1 MDTNKHESGTDRKS
15 LVSIGVH
22 SWCYSTVHNSACKV
36 IEEQTLWGQTVCR
49 VWLPNSDS
57 VVRIP
62 ASGLIP
68 LASRPSSLTTD
79 HIAYVAAAAKVAEVL
94 EGSTSATDGHVL
106 LAPMESN
113 VIPLPHQ
120 IHALSRAISGDRV
133 RYLLAD
139 EVGLGKTIEAG
150 LVMREL
156 KLRGLVRRILVVS
169 PKGIATQWVAEMQT
183 HFNEQFQ
190 LVLGDDMATLNRVA
204 GAMCEVRG
212 ADSEKTYSALHTPH
226 LRTNPWSLFDQVIV
240 SLDSVKPMDKRRGWT
255 AERVAEYNRS
265 RFEDLI
271 TAGWDLVVVDEAH
284 RLGGS
289 TDQVAR
295 YKLGKGL
302 AEAAPYVLLL
312 SATPHQG
319 KTDAF
324 HRLMNLLD
332 DDAFPDMDSVSRER
346 VAPYV
351 IRTEK
356 RKAIDADGKPLFKP
370 RRTQMAPVAW
380 ESRHHL
386 QQLLYEAVTDYVRE
400 GYNQALREK
409 KRHIGFLMILM
420 QRLVVSSTRAI
431 RTTLE
436 RRLAFLGASGEGL
449 GARLADS
456 DSSLVPDP
464 LSLSTED
471 WEDLDGQ
478 EQLELALQLDAIEN
492 EKSEVEHLLD
502 AAVRCEQAGPDAKAE
517 ALIEWIYELQ
527 AEENEPDLKVLIFTE
542 FVPTQQMLKEFLE
555 ARGISVVTLNGSMD
569 MEERNQAQDAFRKS
583 HRVLVS
589 TDAGGEGLNLQFA
602 HVIINYDI
610 PWNPMRLEQRI
621 GRVDRIGQPKTVR
634 AINFVFENSVEFRVR
649 EVLEQKL
656 SVIFDEFGIDKTG
669 DVLDS
674 AQAGELFEDVF
685 ASAILNPDGIESSVD
700 HTVARLRDEIQQV
713 REASAIYGISEEPDV
728 QAAERL
734 RSHPLPHWVERMT
747 VSFLNSHA
755 SAGCGVRR
763 AGAKLLRKERGGN
776 VWELSWSDGTV
787 EKGSFTHSGLRTSH
801 FDLSNS
807 RVRGL
812 ALNLP
817 QIAAGQP
824 LPCVSVSGLPASIS
838 GLWGL
843 FEIRLQAGT
852 HQKTQLLRI
861 PMVRRG
867 YVSVFLSEEG
877 KLFLPTARHIWDAL
891 QTAEAQVQATLGQD
905 ESITAHERLQF
916 AAEQAGQ
923 ELFDALQQ
931 AHLASVA
938 REEERGIVSFASRRK
953 AIERVGLPE
962 VRQFRLSR
970 CDADESEWRHELQ
983 SARQI
988 VPEIR
993 PLLAL
998 RVRSAEC
1005 EVRS

>member
-1 MDTNKHESGTDRKS
+1 MSQD
-15 LVSIGVH
+15 V
-22 SWCYSTVHNSACKV
+22 WQYSTVHNSACKV

-49 VWLPNSDS
+49 VWLPNQDA
-57 VVRIP
+57 VVRVP
-62 ASGLIP
+62 RSALRP
-68 LASRPSSLTTD
+68 LSADLQPEIEAGR
-79 HIAYVAAAAKVAEVL
+79 IAYVAAAAKVAEVL

-190 LVLGDDMATLNRVA
+190 LVLGDDIGTLQRLAPQFGKSSDHRN
-204 GAMCEVRG
+204 
-212 ADSEKTYSALHTPH
+212 SA
-226 LRTNPWSLFDQVIV
+226 WSMFDQVIV

-436 RRLAFLGASGEGL
+436 RRLTALKEGEKQASL
-449 GARLADS
+449 RLAQLENGAEGS
-456 DSSLVPDP
+456 ESPDDEMVE
-464 LSLSTED
+464 LYD
-471 WEDLDGQ
+471 MDGQ
-478 EQLELALQLDAIEN
+478 ELLDELLKSHVSALQ
-492 EKSEVEHLLD
+492 SEGSHVETLLD

-569 MEERNQAQDAFRKS
+569 MEERKQAQDAFRKS

-621 GRVDRIGQPKTVR
+621 GRVDRIGQPKKVR
-634 AINFVFENSVEFRVR
+634 AINFVFEDSVEFRVR

-685 ASAILNPDGIESSVD
+685 ASAILNPDGIETSVD

-747 VSFLNSHA
+747 VGYLNSHGGAA
-755 SAGCGVRR
+755 SRKRSWWDLNWPDGQEHRKAVFNAREADR
-763 AGAKLLRKERGGN
+763 LTDATLLNLE
-776 VWELSWSDGTV
+776 
-787 EKGSFTHSGLRTSH
+787 
-801 FDLSNS
+801 NS

-817 QIAAGQP
+817 QIAAVQP

-843 FEIRLQAGT
+843 FEIRLQAGM

-891 QTAEAQVQATLGQD
+891 QTAEAQVQTTLGQD
-905 ESITAHERLQF
+905 ESITAHESLQI

-938 REEERGIVSFASRRK
+938 REEERGVVSFASRRK

-970 CDADESEWRHELQ
+970 CDADESEWRHELL

-993 PLLAL
+993 PLLML
-998 RVRSAEC
+998 RIIKGGAQ
-1005 EVRS
+1005 

>member
-1 MDTNKHESGTDRKS
+1 MQD
-15 LVSIGVH
+15 V
-22 SWCYSTVHNSACKV
+22 WQYSTVHNSACKV

-49 VWLPNSDS
+49 VWLPNQDA
-57 VVRIP
+57 VVRVP
-62 ASGLIP
+62 RSALRPLSGDLQPEIE
-68 LASRPSSLTTD
+68 AGR
-79 HIAYVAAAAKVAEVL
+79 IAYVAAAAKVAEVL
-94 EGSTSATDGHVL
+94 EGSTSATEGHVL

-156 KLRGLVRRILVVS
+156 KLRGLVRRTLVVS

-190 LVLGDDMATLNRVA
+190 LVLGDDIGTLQRLA
-204 GAMCEVRG
+204 PQFGKS
-212 ADSEKTYSALHTPH
+212 ADHRSSA
-226 LRTNPWSLFDQVIV
+226 WSMFDQVIV

-255 AERVAEYNRS
+255 AERVAEYNHS

-271 TAGWDLVVVDEAH
+271 TAGWDLVIVDEAH

-332 DDAFPDMDSVSRER
+332 DDAFPDMDSVSRDR

-370 RRTQMAPVAW
+370 RRTQMALVAW
-380 ESRHHL
+380 ESRHQL

-436 RRLAFLGASGEGL
+436 RRLAALKDGEQQASL
-449 GARLADS
+449 RLAELENGAEGS
-456 DSSLVPDP
+456 ESPDDEIAE
-464 LSLSTED
+464 LYD
-471 WEDLDGQ
+471 MDGQ
-478 EQLELALQLDAIEN
+478 ELLDELLKSHVSALQ
-492 EKSEVEHLLD
+492 SEGSHVETLLE

-517 ALIEWIYELQ
+517 ALIEWIYKLQ

-555 ARGISVVTLNGSMD
+555 ARGISVVTLNGSMA
-569 MEERNQAQDAFRKS
+569 MEERGAAQDAFRKS

-621 GRVDRIGQPKTVR
+621 GRVDRIGQPKTVQ
-634 AINFVFENSVEFRVR
+634 AINFVFEDSVEFRVR

-685 ASAILNPDGIESSVD
+685 ASAILNPDGIETSVD
-700 HTVARLRDEIQQV
+700 HTVARIRDEIQQV
-713 REASAIYGISEEPDV
+713 RESSAIYGISEEPDV
-728 QAAERL
+728 QTAERL

-747 VSFLNSHA
+747 VGYLNSHGGAA
-755 SAGCGVRR
+755 SRKRSWWDLNWPDGQEHRKAVFSAREADR
-763 AGAKLLRKERGGN
+763 LTDATLLNLE
-776 VWELSWSDGTV
+776 
-787 EKGSFTHSGLRTSH
+787 
-801 FDLSNS
+801 NS

-817 QIAAGQP
+817 QVAAGQP
-824 LPCVSVSGLPASIS
+824 LPCVTVSGLPASIT
-838 GLWGL
+838 GFWGL
-843 FEIRLQAGT
+843 FEIRLQAGM

-891 QTAEAQVQATLGQD
+891 QTAEAEVQATLGQD
-905 ESITAHERLQF
+905 DSITAHERLQI
-916 AAEQAGQ
+916 AAEQTGQ

-931 AHLASVA
+931 AHLASVN
-938 REEERGIVSFASRRK
+938 REEERGMVAFTSRRK

-962 VRQFRLSR
+962 VRQHRLGR
-970 CDADESEWRHELQ
+970 CAAEENEWRHELK

-993 PLLAL
+993 SLLML
-998 RVRSAEC
+998 RIIPPSEKGSASNE
-1005 EVRS
+1005 

>member
-1 MDTNKHESGTDRKS
+1 MES
-15 LVSIGVH
+15 L
-22 SWCYSTVHNSACKV
+22 WQYSTVHNCVCKI

-49 VWLPNSDS
+49 IWLPNQDS
-57 VVRIP
+57 VTLVPRSALRP
-62 ASGLIP
+62 LIAD
-68 LASRPSSLTTD
+68 LRPELEIE

-94 EGSTSATDGHVL
+94 EGAISATDGHIL

-120 IHALSRAISGDRV
+120 LHALSRAISGDRV

-150 LVMREL
+150 LIIREL
-156 KLRGLVRRILVVS
+156 KLRGLIKRILIVS
-169 PKGIATQWVAEMQT
+169 PKGLATQWVAEMNT

-190 LVLGDDMATLNRVA
+190 LVLGDDIGSLQRLAPKKDQQN
-204 GAMCEVRG
+204 
-212 ADSEKTYSALHTPH
+212 SA
-226 LRTNPWSLFDQVIV
+226 WSMFDQVIV
-240 SLDSVKPMDKRRGWT
+240 SLDSVKPIDKRQGWT
-255 AERVAEYNRS
+255 VERIADYNRS
-265 RFEDLI
+265 RFEELI

-302 AEAAPYVLLL
+302 AEATPYVLLL

-324 HRLMNLLD
+324 YRLMNLLD
-332 DDAFPDMDSVSRER
+332 GYAFPDVDSVSRER
-346 VAPYV
+346 VASYI

-356 RKAIDADGKPLFKP
+356 RKAIDADGNPLFKP

-386 QQLLYEAVTDYVRE
+386 QQLLYEWVTNYVRY

-436 RRLAFLGASGEGL
+436 RRLATLEESEQRANL
-449 GARLADS
+449 RLAELENDTDGS
-456 DSSLVPDP
+456 GKFDELYDM
-464 LSLSTED
+464 
-471 WEDLDGQ
+471 DGQ
-478 EQLELALQLDAIEN
+478 E
-492 EKSEVEHLLD
+492 LLD
-502 AAVRCEQAGPDAKAE
+502 ELLKSHVSAVQNESNQVTTLLDTAIRCEQAGPDAKAE
-517 ALIEWIYELQ
+517 ALIEWIYKLQ

-555 ARGISVVTLNGSMD
+555 ARGISVVTLNGSMN
-569 MEERNQAQDAFRKS
+569 MEERKQAQDAFLKS

-602 HVIINYDI
+602 HIIINYDI

-621 GRVDRIGQPKTVR
+621 GRVDRIGQTKTVR
-634 AINFVFENSVEFRVR
+634 AINFVFKNSVEHRVR

-674 AQAGELFEDVF
+674 AQAGEMFENVF
-685 ASAILNPDGIESSVD
+685 TSAILNPDCIETSVD
-700 HTVARLRDEIQQV
+700 HTVDRLRDEIQQAHE
-713 REASAIYGISEEPDV
+713 RTAIYGVSENPNI
-728 QAAERL
+728 QTAEHL
-734 RSHPLPHWVERMT
+734 RSHPFPHWVERMT
-747 VSFLNSHA
+747 VSYLNSHGGMA
-755 SAGCGVRR
+755 N
-763 AGAKLLRKERGGN
+763 RKRSW
-776 VWELSWSDGTV
+776 WELHWPDGQEYRKAV
-787 EKGSFTHSGLRTSH
+787 
-801 FDLSNS
+801 FDAREAACLTDVTLLNLENK
-807 RVRGL
+807 RIRGL
-812 ALNLP
+812 VQNLP
-817 QIAAGQP
+817 QVAVGQP
-824 LPCVSVSGLPASIS
+824 LPCVNVNGLPASIS
-838 GLWGL
+838 GVWGL
-843 FEIRLQAGT
+843 FEIRLQAGM
-852 HQKTQLLRI
+852 HQDIQHLRI

-867 YVSVFLSEEG
+867 YICVFLSDEG
-877 KLFLPTARHIWDAL
+877 KLFLPTARHIWNTL
-891 QTAEAQVQATLGQD
+891 QTAEVHVLAHLGQN
-905 ESITAHERLQF
+905 ESIIVHEHLQE
-916 AAEQAGQ
+916 AVAQSGQ
-923 ELFDALQQ
+923 NLFHTLQQ

-938 REEERGIVSFASRRK
+938 HEEERGSIFFASRRK
-953 AIERVGLPE
+953 AIERLGLPE
-962 VRQFRLSR
+962 VRQFRLTR
-970 CDADESEWRHELQ
+970 CNADETEWRGELQ
-983 SARQI
+983 SIRQI

-993 PLLAL
+993 PLLML
-998 RVRSAEC
+998 RIIKGDSQ
-1005 EVRS
+1005 

>member
-1 MDTNKHESGTDRKS
+1 MS
-15 LVSIGVH
+15 L
-22 SWCYSTVHNSACKV
+22 WQYSTVHNSACKI
-36 IEEQTLWGQTVCR
+36 IEEQALWGQTVCR
-49 VWLPNSDS
+49 VWLPNQDA
-57 VVRIP
+57 VVRVP
-62 ASGLIP
+62 RSALRP
-68 LASRPSSLTTD
+68 LNANLQPEIEAGR
-79 HIAYVAAAAKVAEVL
+79 IAYVAAAAKVAEVL
-94 EGSTSATDGHVL
+94 EGSTSASAGHVL

-150 LVMREL
+150 LIMREL
-156 KLRGLVRRILVVS
+156 KLRGLVLRTLVVS
-169 PKGIATQWVAEMQT
+169 PKGIATQWVTEMQA
-183 HFNEQFQ
+183 HFSEHFQ
-190 LVLGDDMATLNRVA
+190 LVMGDDISTLQRLA
-204 GAMCEVRG
+204 PG
-212 ADSEKTYSALHTPH
+212 ADHRNSA
-226 LRTNPWSLFDQVIV
+226 WSMFDQVVV

-295 YKLGKGL
+295 YKLGRGL
-302 AEAAPYVLLL
+302 AEAAPYMLLL

-324 HRLMNLLD
+324 YRLMSLLD

-346 VAPYV
+346 VVPYV

-356 RKAIDADGKPLFKP
+356 RKAIDADGNPLFKP
-370 RRTQMAPVAW
+370 RHTQTAPVTW

-386 QQLLYEAVTDYVRE
+386 QKLLYEAVTDYVRE

-436 RRLAFLGASGEGL
+436 RRLTALEDGEQQATLRLEELESGGDGSENFDEL
-449 GARLADS
+449 YDM
-456 DSSLVPDP
+456 
-464 LSLSTED
+464 
-471 WEDLDGQ
+471 DGQ
-478 EQLELALQLDAIEN
+478 ELLDELLKSHVSALQ
-492 EKSEVEHLLD
+492 SEGSHVKTLLD
-502 AAVRCEQAGPDAKAE
+502 TAIRCEQAGPDAKAE
-517 ALIEWIYELQ
+517 ALIDWIYKLQ
-527 AEENEPDLKVLIFTE
+527 AEENESELKVLIFTE

-555 ARGISVVTLNGSMD
+555 MRGISVVTLNGGHD
-569 MEERNQAQDAFRKS
+569 MEKRKQTQDSFRKT

-621 GRVDRIGQPKTVR
+621 GRVDRIGQPKTVQ
-634 AINFVFENSVEFRVR
+634 AINFVFEDSVEFRVR

-656 SVIFDEFGIDKTG
+656 SVIFEEFGIDKTG

-685 ASAILNPDGIESSVD
+685 ASAILNPDSIETSVD
-700 HTVARLRDEIQQV
+700 HTVARIRNEIRHVQ
-713 REASAIYGISEEPDV
+713 ESSAIYDISEEPDV
-728 QAAERL
+728 ETAKRL

-747 VSFLNSHA
+747 VGYLNSH
-755 SAGCGVRR
+755 GGV
-763 AGAKLLRKERGGN
+763 AKRNRS
-776 VWELSWSDGTV
+776 WWDLSWPDGQEIKKCVFSVREADRLTDATLLNL
-787 EKGSFTHSGLRTSH
+787 E
-801 FDLSNS
+801 NS

-812 ALNLP
+812 VLNLP
-817 QIAAGQP
+817 QVVAGQP
-824 LPCVSVSGLPASIS
+824 LPCVTVSDLPSNIT
-838 GLWGL
+838 GFWGL
-843 FEIRLQAGT
+843 FEIRLQAGM
-852 HQKTQLLRI
+852 HLKTQFLRI

-867 YVSVFLSEEG
+867 YVSVFLSEKG
-877 KLFLPTARHIWDAL
+877 KLFLPTARHIWDSL
-891 QTAEAQVQATLGQD
+891 QTAESKMQTTLGHD
-905 ESITAHERLQF
+905 ESFAAYESLQE

-923 ELFDALQQ
+923 ELFDTLQQ
-931 AHLASVA
+931 AHLGSVA
-938 REEERGIVSFASRRK
+938 REEERGMISFASRRK
-953 AIERVGLPE
+953 AIERVGLTE
-962 VRQFRLSR
+962 VRQYRLAR
-970 CDADESEWRHELQ
+970 CDTEETDWRHELQ
-983 SARQI
+983 SVRQI

-993 PLLAL
+993 PLLMMRIIKEGA
-998 RVRSAEC
+998 
-1005 EVRS
+1005 

>member
-1 MDTNKHESGTDRKS
+1 METTC
-15 LVSIGVH
+15 
-22 SWCYSTVHNSACKV
+22 WQYSTIHNSPCKI

-49 VWLPNSDS
+49 VWLPNQDA
-57 VVRIP
+57 VVRVP
-62 ASGLIP
+62 Q
-68 LASRPSSLTTD
+68 SSLRPLGAD
-79 HIAYVAAAAKVAEVL
+79 LQPEIEAYRIGYVAAAAKVAEVL
-94 EGSTSATDGHVL
+94 EGSTSSSEGHVL

-156 KLRGLVRRILVVS
+156 KLRGLVCRTLVVA
-169 PKGIATQWVAEMQT
+169 PKGLATQWVAEMQT

-190 LVLGDDMATLNRVA
+190 LVLGDDIGTLQR
-204 GAMCEVRG
+204 
-212 ADSEKTYSALHTPH
+212 LTPGKDH
-226 LRTNPWSLFDQVIV
+226 RSSPWALFDQVIV
-240 SLDSVKPMDKRRGWT
+240 SLDSVKPMDKRRGWS

-265 RFEDLI
+265 RFEDLV
-271 TAGWDLVVVDEAH
+271 TAGWDLVIVDEAH

-295 YKLGKGL
+295 YKLGRGL

-319 KTDAF
+319 KTDSF

-332 DDAFPDMDSVSRER
+332 TDAFPDEESVSRDR
-346 VAPYV
+346 VAPFV

-356 RKAIDADGKPLFKP
+356 RRAIDAEGKPLFKP
-370 RRTQMAPVAW
+370 RRTQMVPVQW
-380 ESRHHL
+380 ESRHQL

-436 RRLAFLGASGEGL
+436 RRLEVLKTGERQASLRLDEYENGSEG
-449 GARLADS
+449 
-456 DSSLVPDP
+456 
-464 LSLSTED
+464 TED
-471 WEDLDGQ
+471 IDELYDMDGQ
-478 EQLELALQLDAIEN
+478 ELLDELLKSHVSALQ
-492 EKSEVEHLLD
+492 SEGSHVETLLE
-502 AAVRCEQAGPDAKAE
+502 AARKCEQAGPDAKAE
-517 ALIEWIYELQ
+517 ALIDWVYQLQ
-527 AEENEPDLKVLIFTE
+527 ADENEPDLKVLIFTE
-542 FVPTQQMLKEFLE
+542 FVPTQQMLKEFME

-569 MEERNQAQDAFRKS
+569 MDERQRAQDTFRGKT
-583 HRVLVS
+583 RVLVS
-589 TDAGGEGLNLQFA
+589 TDAGGEGLNLQFC
-602 HVIINYDI
+602 HVIVNYDL
-610 PWNPMRLEQRI
+610 PWNPMRIEQRI
-621 GRVDRIGQPKTVR
+621 GRVDRIGQNKLVR
-634 AINFVFENSVEFRVR
+634 AINFVFEDSVEFRVR

-656 SVIFDEFGIDKTG
+656 SVIFEEFGIDKTG

-674 AQAGELFEDVF
+674 ALAGELFEEVF
-685 ASAILNPDGIESSVD
+685 TSAFLNPEGIEASVD
-700 HTVARLRDEIQQV
+700 STVARISDQIREV
-713 REASAIYGISEEPDV
+713 RASSLIYGISDEPDV

-747 VSFLNSHA
+747 VGYLNSHGGT
-755 SAGCGVRR
+755 S
-763 AGAKLLRKERGGN
+763 LRKRSW
-776 VWELSWSDGTV
+776 WELRWPDGQELCKCV
-787 EKGSFTHSGLRTSH
+787 FSSREAERLSGVTL
-801 FDLSNS
+801 LNLENN

-824 LPCVSVSGLPASIS
+824 IPCVTLSGLPSTIT

-843 FEIRLQAGT
+843 FEIRLQAGL
-852 HQKTQLLRI
+852 HQKSHLLRI
-861 PMVRRG
+861 PMVRRA

-877 KLFLPTARHIWDAL
+877 KLFLPTARHIWEAL
-891 QTAEAQVQATLGQD
+891 QTAEPKVLDTLGLD
-905 ESITAHERLQF
+905 EAE
-916 AAEQAGQ
+916 AAFECLREAGEQAGQ
-923 ELFDALQQ
+923 ELFNSLQQ
-931 AHLASVA
+931 AHISSIA
-938 REEERGIVSFASRRK
+938 REEERGTVAFGSRRK
-953 AIERVGLPE
+953 AIECVGLPE
-962 VRQFRLSR
+962 VRQFRLAQ
-970 CDADESEWRHELQ
+970 CIAEETDWRKELG
-983 SARQI
+983 SARQV

-993 PLLAL
+993 PLLMMKISIES
-998 RVRSAEC
+998 R
-1005 EVRS
+1005 

>member
-1 MDTNKHESGTDRKS
+1 MES
-15 LVSIGVH
+15 L
-22 SWCYSTVHNSACKV
+22 WQYSTVHNSACKV

-49 VWLPNSDS
+49 VWLPNQDA
-57 VVRIP
+57 VVRVP
-62 ASGLIP
+62 RSALRP
-68 LASRPSSLTTD
+68 LSADLQPEIEAGR
-79 HIAYVAAAAKVAEVL
+79 IAYVAAAAKVAEVL
-94 EGSTSATDGHVL
+94 EGSTSATEGHVL

-156 KLRGLVRRILVVS
+156 KLRGLVRRTLVVS

-190 LVLGDDMATLNRVA
+190 LVLGDDIGTLQRLA
-204 GAMCEVRG
+204 PG
-212 ADSEKTYSALHTPH
+212 ADHRSSA
-226 LRTNPWSLFDQVIV
+226 WSMFDQVIV

-271 TAGWDLVVVDEAH
+271 TAGWDLVIVDEAH

-380 ESRHHL
+380 ESRHQL

-436 RRLAFLGASGEGL
+436 RRLAALKDGEQQASL
-449 GARLADS
+449 RLAELENGADGS
-456 DSSLVPDP
+456 ESPDDEIAE
-464 LSLSTED
+464 LYD
-471 WEDLDGQ
+471 MDGQ
-478 EQLELALQLDAIEN
+478 ELLDELLKSNLSALQ
-492 EKSEVEHLLD
+492 SEGSHVETLLE

-517 ALIEWIYELQ
+517 ALIEWIYKLQ

-555 ARGISVVTLNGSMD
+555 ARGISVVTLNGSMA
-569 MEERNQAQDAFRKS
+569 MEERGAAQDAFRKS

-621 GRVDRIGQPKTVR
+621 GRVDRIGQPKTVQ
-634 AINFVFENSVEFRVR
+634 AINFVFEDSVEFRVR

-685 ASAILNPDGIESSVD
+685 ASAILNPDGIETSVD
-700 HTVARLRDEIQQV
+700 HTVARIRDEIQQV
-713 REASAIYGISEEPDV
+713 RESSAIYGISEEPDV
-728 QAAERL
+728 QTAERL

-747 VSFLNSHA
+747 VGYLNSHGGAA
-755 SAGCGVRR
+755 SRKRSWWDLNWPDGQEHRKAVFSAREADR
-763 AGAKLLRKERGGN
+763 LTDATLLNLE
-776 VWELSWSDGTV
+776 
-787 EKGSFTHSGLRTSH
+787 
-801 FDLSNS
+801 NS

-817 QIAAGQP
+817 QVAAGQP
-824 LPCVSVSGLPASIS
+824 LPCVTVSGLPASIS

-843 FEIRLQAGT
+843 FEIRLQAGM

-891 QTAEAQVQATLGQD
+891 QTAEAEVQATLGQD
-905 ESITAHERLQF
+905 DSITAHERLQI

-931 AHLASVA
+931 AHLASVN
-938 REEERGIVSFASRRK
+938 REEERGMVAFTSRRK

-962 VRQFRLSR
+962 VRQYRLAR
-970 CDADESEWRHELQ
+970 CAAEENEWRHELQ

-993 PLLAL
+993 SLLML
-998 RVRSAEC
+998 KIERTTNGHE
-1005 EVRS
+1005 

>member
-1 MDTNKHESGTDRKS
+1 MLD
-15 LVSIGVH
+15 V
-22 SWCYSTVHNSACKV
+22 WQYSTVHNCACKV

-49 VWLPNSDS
+49 VWLPNQDA
-57 VVRIP
+57 VVRVP
-62 ASGLIP
+62 RSALRP
-68 LASRPSSLTTD
+68 LDADLQPEIEAGR
-79 HIAYVAAAAKVAEVL
+79 IAYVAAAAKVAEVL
-94 EGSTSATDGHVL
+94 EGSTSASEGHVL

-120 IHALSRAISGDRV
+120 INALSRAISGDRV
-133 RYLLAD
+133 RYLMAD

-190 LVLGDDMATLNRVA
+190 LVLGDDIGTLQRLA
-204 GAMCEVRG
+204 PG
-212 ADSEKTYSALHTPH
+212 ADHRNSA
-226 LRTNPWSLFDQVIV
+226 WSMFDQVIV

-332 DDAFPDMDSVSRER
+332 DDAFPDIDSVSRDR

-356 RKAIDADGKPLFKP
+356 RKAIDADGKPLFKA

-436 RRLAFLGASGEGL
+436 RRLAALKEGEQQASLRLAELENGAEGL
-449 GARLADS
+449 ES
-456 DSSLVPDP
+456 PDDEIAE
-464 LSLSTED
+464 LYD
-471 WEDLDGQ
+471 MDGQ
-478 EQLELALQLDAIEN
+478 ELLDELLKSHVAALQ
-492 EKSEVEHLLD
+492 SEGSHVETLLD

-569 MEERNQAQDAFRKS
+569 MEERKQSQDAFRRS

-634 AINFVFENSVEFRVR
+634 AINFVFEDSVEFRVR

-656 SVIFDEFGIDKTG
+656 LVIFDEFGIDKTG

-685 ASAILNPDGIESSVD
+685 ASAILNPDGIETAVD

-713 REASAIYGISEEPDV
+713 HESSAIYGISDEPDV

-747 VSFLNSHA
+747 VGYLNSHGGLA
-755 SAGCGVRR
+755 SRKRSWWDLNWPDGQEHRKAVFNAREANR
-763 AGAKLLRKERGGN
+763 LTDATLLNLE
-776 VWELSWSDGTV
+776 
-787 EKGSFTHSGLRTSH
+787 
-801 FDLSNS
+801 NS
-807 RVRGL
+807 CVRGL

-817 QIAAGQP
+817 QIAAGQ
-824 LPCVSVSGLPASIS
+824 LVPCVTVSGLPATIS
-838 GLWGL
+838 GFWGL
-843 FEIRLQAGT
+843 FEIRLQAGM
-852 HQKTQLLRI
+852 HQKAQLLRI

-877 KLFLPTARHIWDAL
+877 KLFLPTARHIWDVL
-891 QTAEAQVQATLGQD
+891 QTAEAQVQVTLEQD
-905 ESITAHERLQF
+905 ESIAVHERLQE
-916 AAEQAGQ
+916 AAEQVGQ

-953 AIERVGLPE
+953 AIERAGLPE

-993 PLLAL
+993 PLLML
-998 RVRSAEC
+998 RIIKGGAQ
-1005 EVRS
+1005 

>member
-1 MDTNKHESGTDRKS
+1 M
-15 LVSIGVH
+15 VSP
-22 SWCYSTVHNSACKV
+22 WQYSTIHKSSCKV
-36 IEEQTLWGQTVCR
+36 VEEQTLWGQSLCR
-49 VWLPNSDS
+49 IWLPNQDA
-57 VVRIP
+57 VVRVP
-62 ASGLIP
+62 RSALRP
-68 LASRPSSLTTD
+68 LSSDLQPEVEAKR
-79 HIAYVAAAAKVAEVL
+79 IAYVAAAAKVAEVL
-94 EGSTSATDGHVL
+94 EGSTSATAGHVL

-169 PKGIATQWVAEMQT
+169 PNGIATQWVAEMQT
-183 HFNEQFQ
+183 HFSEQFQ
-190 LVLGDDMATLNRVA
+190 LVLGDDISTLQRLA
-204 GAMCEVRG
+204 PG
-212 ADSEKTYSALHTPH
+212 ADQRNSA
-226 LRTNPWSLFDQVIV
+226 WSMFNQVIV

-255 AERVAEYNRS
+255 AERVADYNRS

-332 DDAFPDMDSVSRER
+332 DEAFPDMDSVSRER

-370 RRTQMAPVAW
+370 RRTQMAPVVW
-380 ESRHHL
+380 ERRHHL
-386 QQLLYEAVTDYVRE
+386 QKLLYEAVTDYVRE

-436 RRLAFLGASGEGL
+436 RRLAALREGEQQASLRLAELDNGTEGL
-449 GARLADS
+449 ESS
-456 DSSLVPDP
+456 DDDMAELYDM
-464 LSLSTED
+464 
-471 WEDLDGQ
+471 DGQ
-478 EQLELALQLDAIEN
+478 ELLDELLKSHVSALQ
-492 EKSEVEHLLD
+492 SEGSHVETLLD
-502 AAVRCEQAGPDAKAE
+502 ATVRCEQAGPDAKAE
-517 ALIEWIYELQ
+517 ALIEWIYKLQ

-569 MEERNQAQDAFRKS
+569 MEERKQAQDAFRKS

-621 GRVDRIGQPKTVR
+621 GRVDRIGQPKKVQ
-634 AINFVFENSVEFRVR
+634 AINFVFEDSVEFRVR

-674 AQAGELFEDVF
+674 SQAGEMFEDVF
-685 ASAILNPDGIESSVD
+685 ASAILNPDGIEASVD

-747 VSFLNSHA
+747 VGYLNSHGGAA
-755 SAGCGVRR
+755 SRKRSWWDLNWPDGQEHRKAVFNAREADR
-763 AGAKLLRKERGGN
+763 LTDATLLNLE
-776 VWELSWSDGTV
+776 
-787 EKGSFTHSGLRTSH
+787 
-801 FDLSNS
+801 NS

-824 LPCVSVSGLPASIS
+824 LPRVTVSELPVSIS

-843 FEIRLQAGT
+843 FEIRLQAGML
-852 HQKTQLLRI
+852 QKAQLLRI

-867 YVSVFLSEEG
+867 YISVFLSEEG

-891 QTAEAQVQATLGQD
+891 QTAEAEVQAILGQD
-905 ESITAHERLQF
+905 ESISAHDRLQI

-923 ELFDALQQ
+923 ELFDVLQQ
-931 AHLASVA
+931 AHLASVN
-938 REEERGIVSFASRRK
+938 REEERGMVAFTSRRK

-962 VRQFRLSR
+962 VRQYRLAR
-970 CDADESEWRHELQ
+970 CAAEENDWQHELQ

-993 PLLAL
+993 SLLML
-998 RVRSAEC
+998 RIIKGGAQ
-1005 EVRS
+1005 

>member
-1 MDTNKHESGTDRKS
+1 MES
-15 LVSIGVH
+15 LWQYSI
-22 SWCYSTVHNSACKV
+22 VHNSACKV

-49 VWLPNSDS
+49 VWLPNQDA
-57 VVRIP
+57 VVRVP
-62 ASGLIP
+62 RSAL
-68 LASRPSSLTTD
+68 RSLNAD
-79 HIAYVAAAAKVAEVL
+79 LQPEIEAGRIAYVAAAAKVAEVL
-94 EGSTSATDGHVL
+94 EGSTSATEGHVL

-120 IHALSRAISGDRV
+120 IQALSRAISGDRV

-156 KLRGLVRRILVVS
+156 KLRGLVRRTLVVS

-190 LVLGDDMATLNRVA
+190 LVLGDDISTLQRLA
-204 GAMCEVRG
+204 PG
-212 ADSEKTYSALHTPH
+212 ADQRSSA
-226 LRTNPWSLFDQVIV
+226 WSMFDQVIV

-295 YKLGKGL
+295 YKLGRGL

-324 HRLMNLLD
+324 HRLMSLLD
-332 DDAFPDMDSVSRER
+332 DDAFPDMESVTRDR

-436 RRLAFLGASGEGL
+436 RRLAVLKDGEQQASL
-449 GARLADS
+449 RLAELENGAEGS
-456 DSSLVPDP
+456 ENPDDEIAE
-464 LSLSTED
+464 LYD
-471 WEDLDGQ
+471 MDGQ
-478 EQLELALQLDAIEN
+478 ELLDELLKSHVSALQ
-492 EKSEVEHLLD
+492 SEGSHVETLLD
-502 AAVRCEQAGPDAKAE
+502 AALRCEQAGPDAKAE
-517 ALIEWIYELQ
+517 ALIEWVYKLQ

-569 MEERNQAQDAFRKS
+569 MEERGAAQDAFRKS

-621 GRVDRIGQPKTVR
+621 GRVDRIGQPKTVQ
-634 AINFVFENSVEFRVR
+634 AINFVFEDSVEFRVR

-656 SVIFDEFGIDKTG
+656 SVVVEALDIDKTG

-685 ASAILNPDGIESSVD
+685 ASAILNPDGIETSVD
-700 HTVARLRDEIQQV
+700 HTVARIRDEIQQV

-728 QAAERL
+728 QTAERL

-747 VSFLNSHA
+747 VGYLNSHGGVA
-755 SAGCGVRR
+755 SRKRSWWDLNWPDGQEHRKAVFNAREADR
-763 AGAKLLRKERGGN
+763 LTDATLLNLEN
-776 VWELSWSDGTV
+776 
-787 EKGSFTHSGLRTSH
+787 
-801 FDLSNS
+801 N

-817 QIAAGQP
+817 LVAAGQP
-824 LPCVSVSGLPASIS
+824 LPCVTVNGLPASIS

-843 FEIRLQAGT
+843 FEIRLQAGM

-905 ESITAHERLQF
+905 ESIIAHERLQE

-931 AHLASVA
+931 AHIASVT
-938 REEERGIVSFASRRK
+938 REEERGMVAFTSRRK

-962 VRQFRLSR
+962 VRQYRLAR
-970 CDADESEWRHELQ
+970 CAAEETEWRHELQ

-993 PLLAL
+993 SLLML
-998 RVRSAEC
+998 RIVKGGAQ
-1005 EVRS
+1005 

>member
-1 MDTNKHESGTDRKS
+1 MNRP
-15 LVSIGVH
+15 L
-22 SWCYSTVHNSACKV
+22 WQYSTVHNSPCKV

-49 VWLPNSDS
+49 IWLPNQDA
-57 VVRIP
+57 VVRVP
-62 ASGLIP
+62 RSVL
-68 LASRPSSLTTD
+68 RPMSADLQPGIEAER
-79 HIAYVAAAAKVAEVL
+79 IAYVAAAAKVAEVL
-94 EGSTSATDGHVL
+94 EGSASTTDGHVL

-190 LVLGDDMATLNRVA
+190 LVLGEDIGTLQRLAPGVDQRN
-204 GAMCEVRG
+204 
-212 ADSEKTYSALHTPH
+212 SA
-226 LRTNPWSLFDQVIV
+226 WSMFDQVIV

-255 AERVAEYNRS
+255 AERVADYNRS

-289 TDQVAR
+289 TNQVAR

-332 DDAFPDMDSVSRER
+332 ADAFPDLDSVSRER
-346 VAPYV
+346 VAQYV

-370 RRTQMAPVAW
+370 RRTQMVPVAW

-436 RRLAFLGASGEGL
+436 RRLAALKEGEQQASLRMAEL
-449 GARLADS
+449 ENS
-456 DSSLVPDP
+456 EEESESLDAEMAE
-464 LSLSTED
+464 LYD
-471 WEDLDGQ
+471 MDGQ
-478 EQLELALQLDAIEN
+478 ELLDELLKSHVSALQCEG
-492 EKSEVEHLLD
+492 SQVETLLD
-502 AAVRCEQAGPDAKAE
+502 AAVRCEQGGPDAKAE
-517 ALIEWIYELQ
+517 ALIDWIYELQ
-527 AEENEPDLKVLIFTE
+527 AEEDEPDLKVLIFTE
-542 FVPTQQMLKEFLE
+542 FVPTQQMLKGFLE

-569 MEERNQAQDAFRKS
+569 MEERKQAQDAFCKS

-602 HVIINYDI
+602 HVLINYDL

-634 AINFVFENSVEFRVR
+634 AINFVFKDSVEFRVR

-656 SVIFDEFGIDKTG
+656 AVIFNEFGIDKTG

-674 AQAGELFEDVF
+674 TQAGEMFEDMF
-685 ASAILNPDGIESSVD
+685 ASAILNPDGIETSVN
-700 HTVARLRDEIQQV
+700 HTVARLRNEIQQV
-713 REASAIYGISEEPDV
+713 RETSAIYGISDEPDV

-747 VSFLNSHA
+747 VGYLNSHGGAA
-755 SAGCGVRR
+755 S
-763 AGAKLLRKERGGN
+763 RKRSW
-776 VWELSWSDGTV
+776 WELNWPDGQEYRKAVFNAREADRLTNATLLNL
-787 EKGSFTHSGLRTSH
+787 E
-801 FDLSNS
+801 NN

-824 LPCVSVSGLPASIS
+824 LPCVSVGGLPASIS

-843 FEIRLQAGT
+843 FEIRLQAGMY
-852 HQKTQLLRI
+852 QKTQLLHI

-877 KLFLPTARHIWDAL
+877 KLFLPTARHIWDML
-891 QTAEAQVQATLGQD
+891 QTAEVQVQTTIGQND
-905 ESITAHERLQF
+905 SIIVYERLQE
-916 AAEQAGQ
+916 AAEHAGQ
-923 ELFDALQQ
+923 DMFDALQQ

-962 VRQFRLSR
+962 VRQFRLSS
-970 CDADESEWRHELQ
+970 CDADESEWRSELQ

-993 PLLAL
+993 PLLML
-998 RVRSAEC
+998 RIIKGSAQ
-1005 EVRS
+1005 

>member
-1 MDTNKHESGTDRKS
+1 MQD
-15 LVSIGVH
+15 V
-22 SWCYSTVHNSACKV
+22 WQYSTVHNSACKV

-49 VWLPNSDS
+49 VWLRNQEA
-57 VVRIP
+57 VVRVP
-62 ASGLIP
+62 RSALRP
-68 LASRPSSLTTD
+68 LNADLPPVIEAGR
-79 HIAYVAAAAKVAEVL
+79 IAYVAAAGKVAEVL
-94 EGSTSATDGHVL
+94 EGSTSAPDGHVL
-106 LAPMESN
+106 LSPMESN

-156 KLRGLVRRILVVS
+156 KLRGLVRRTLVVC
-169 PKGIATQWVAEMQT
+169 PKGIATQWVAEMET

-190 LVLGDDMATLNRVA
+190 LVLGDDIGTLQRLAPGVDHRN
-204 GAMCEVRG
+204 
-212 ADSEKTYSALHTPH
+212 SA
-226 LRTNPWSLFDQVIV
+226 WSLFDQVIV

-255 AERVAEYNRS
+255 AERVAKYNRS

-295 YKLGKGL
+295 YKLGEGL
-302 AEAAPYVLLL
+302 AEAAPYMLLL

-324 HRLMNLLD
+324 HRLMSLLD
-332 DDAFPDMDSVSRER
+332 DDAFPDMDGVSRDR

-386 QQLLYEAVTDYVRE
+386 QQLLYDAVTHYVRE

-436 RRLAFLGASGEGL
+436 RRLAALKDGEQQASL
-449 GARLADS
+449 RLAELENGGDGS
-456 DSSLVPDP
+456 ENFDELYDM
-464 LSLSTED
+464 
-471 WEDLDGQ
+471 DGQ
-478 EQLELALQLDAIEN
+478 ELLDELLKSHVLALQ
-492 EKSEVEHLLD
+492 SEVSYVETLLD

-517 ALIEWIYELQ
+517 ALIEWMYQLQ
-527 AEENEPDLKVLIFTE
+527 AEENEPDQKVLIFTE
-542 FVPTQQMLKEFLE
+542 FVPTQEMLKEFLE
-555 ARGISVVTLNGSMD
+555 ARGISVATLNGSMD
-569 MEERNQAQDAFRKS
+569 MEERKQAQDAFRKS
-583 HRVLVS
+583 HRILVS

-634 AINFVFENSVEFRVR
+634 AINFVFEDSVEFRVR

-685 ASAILNPDGIESSVD
+685 ASAILNPDGIETSVD
-700 HTVARLRDEIQQV
+700 HTVARIQDEIQQV
-713 REASAIYGISEEPDV
+713 RESSAIYGISEEPDV
-728 QAAERL
+728 QTAERL

-747 VSFLNSHA
+747 VGYLNSH
-755 SAGCGVRR
+755 GGV
-763 AGAKLLRKERGGN
+763 
-776 VWELSWSDGTV
+776 
-787 EKGSFTHSGLRTSH
+787 
-801 FDLSNS
+801 
-807 RVRGL
+807 
-812 ALNLP
+812 
-817 QIAAGQP
+817 
-824 LPCVSVSGLPASIS
+824 
-838 GLWGL
+838 
-843 FEIRLQAGT
+843 
-852 HQKTQLLRI
+852 
-861 PMVRRG
+861 
-867 YVSVFLSEEG
+867 
-877 KLFLPTARHIWDAL
+877 
-891 QTAEAQVQATLGQD
+891 
-905 ESITAHERLQF
+905 
-916 AAEQAGQ
+916 
-923 ELFDALQQ
+923 
-931 AHLASVA
+931 
-938 REEERGIVSFASRRK
+938 ASRK
-953 AIERVGLPE
+953 
-962 VRQFRLSR
+962 
-970 CDADESEWRHELQ
+970 
-983 SARQI
+983 
-988 VPEIR
+988 
-993 PLLAL
+993 
-998 RVRSAEC
+998 RSWWDLN
-1005 EVRS
+1005 

>member
-1 MDTNKHESGTDRKS
+1 MQD
-15 LVSIGVH
+15 V
-22 SWCYSTVHNSACKV
+22 WQYSTVHNSACKV

-49 VWLPNSDS
+49 VWLPNQDA
-57 VVRIP
+57 VVRVP
-62 ASGLIP
+62 RSALRP
-68 LASRPSSLTTD
+68 LSADLQPEIEAGR
-79 HIAYVAAAAKVAEVL
+79 IAYVAAAAKVAEVL

-190 LVLGDDMATLNRVA
+190 LVLGDDIGTLQRLSPVTSHESRVTGLFDSRLATR
-204 GAMCEVRG
+204 
-212 ADSEKTYSALHTPH
+212 
-226 LRTNPWSLFDQVIV
+226 NPWTLFDQVIV

-271 TAGWDLVVVDEAH
+271 TSGWDLVVVDEAH

-400 GYNQALREK
+400 GYNQALLEK

-436 RRLAFLGASGEGL
+436 RRLAALKEGEQQASL
-449 GARLADS
+449 RLAELENGADGS
-456 DSSLVPDP
+456 ENFDELYDM
-464 LSLSTED
+464 
-471 WEDLDGQ
+471 DGQ
-478 EQLELALQLDAIEN
+478 ELLDELLKSHVSALQ
-492 EKSEVEHLLD
+492 SEGSHVETLLD

-517 ALIEWIYELQ
+517 ALIEWVYELQ

-555 ARGISVVTLNGSMD
+555 ARGISVATLNGSMD
-569 MEERNQAQDAFRKS
+569 MEERKQAQDAFRKS

-634 AINFVFENSVEFRVR
+634 AINFVFEDSVEFRVR

-685 ASAILNPDGIESSVD
+685 ASAILNPDGIETSVD
-700 HTVARLRDEIQQV
+700 HTVARLREEIQQV

-747 VSFLNSHA
+747 VGYLNSHGGAA
-755 SAGCGVRR
+755 SRKRSWWDLNWPDGQEHRKAVFNAREADR
-763 AGAKLLRKERGGN
+763 LTDATLLNLE
-776 VWELSWSDGTV
+776 
-787 EKGSFTHSGLRTSH
+787 
-801 FDLSNS
+801 NS

-843 FEIRLQAGT
+843 FEIRLQAGM

-905 ESITAHERLQF
+905 ESIIAHERLQE

-931 AHLASVA
+931 AHLASVT

-993 PLLAL
+993 PLLML
-998 RVRSAEC
+998 RIIKGGAQ
-1005 EVRS
+1005 

>member
-1 MDTNKHESGTDRKS
+1 MES
-15 LVSIGVH
+15 L
-22 SWCYSTVHNSACKV
+22 WQYSTVHNSACKV

-49 VWLPNSDS
+49 VWLPNQDA
-57 VVRIP
+57 VVRVP
-62 ASGLIP
+62 RSALRP
-68 LASRPSSLTTD
+68 LSADLQPEIEAGR
-79 HIAYVAAAAKVAEVL
+79 IAYVAAAAKVAEVL
-94 EGSTSATDGHVL
+94 EGSTSATEGHVL

-156 KLRGLVRRILVVS
+156 KLRGLVRRTLVVS

-190 LVLGDDMATLNRVA
+190 LVLGDDIGTLQRLA
-204 GAMCEVRG
+204 PG
-212 ADSEKTYSALHTPH
+212 ADHRSSA
-226 LRTNPWSLFDQVIV
+226 WSMFDQVIV

-271 TAGWDLVVVDEAH
+271 TAGWDLVIVDEAH

-332 DDAFPDMDSVSRER
+332 DDAFPDMDSVSRDR

-380 ESRHHL
+380 ESRHQL

-436 RRLAFLGASGEGL
+436 RRLAALKDGEQQASL
-449 GARLADS
+449 RLAELENGAEGS
-456 DSSLVPDP
+456 ESPDDEIAE
-464 LSLSTED
+464 LYD
-471 WEDLDGQ
+471 MDGQ
-478 EQLELALQLDAIEN
+478 ELLDELLKSHVSALQ
-492 EKSEVEHLLD
+492 SEGSHVETLLE

-517 ALIEWIYELQ
+517 ALIEWIYKLQ

-555 ARGISVVTLNGSMD
+555 ARGISVVTLNGSMA
-569 MEERNQAQDAFRKS
+569 MEERGAAQDAFRKS

-621 GRVDRIGQPKTVR
+621 GRVDRIGQPKTVQ
-634 AINFVFENSVEFRVR
+634 AINFVFEDSVEFRVR

-685 ASAILNPDGIESSVD
+685 ASAILNPDGIETSVD
-700 HTVARLRDEIQQV
+700 HTVARIRDEIQQV
-713 REASAIYGISEEPDV
+713 RESSAIYGISEEPDV
-728 QAAERL
+728 QTAERL

-747 VSFLNSHA
+747 VGYLNSHGGAA
-755 SAGCGVRR
+755 SRKRSWWDLNWPDGQEHRKAVFSAREADR
-763 AGAKLLRKERGGN
+763 LTDATLLNLE
-776 VWELSWSDGTV
+776 
-787 EKGSFTHSGLRTSH
+787 
-801 FDLSNS
+801 NS

-817 QIAAGQP
+817 QVAAGQP
-824 LPCVSVSGLPASIS
+824 LPCVTVSGLPASIS

-843 FEIRLQAGT
+843 FEIRLQAGM

-891 QTAEAQVQATLGQD
+891 QTAEAEVQATLGQD
-905 ESITAHERLQF
+905 DSITAHERLQI
-916 AAEQAGQ
+916 AAEQAGH

-931 AHLASVA
+931 AHLASVN
-938 REEERGIVSFASRRK
+938 REEERGMVAFTSRRK

-962 VRQFRLSR
+962 VRQYRLAR
-970 CDADESEWRHELQ
+970 CAAEENEWRHELQ

-993 PLLAL
+993 SLLML
-998 RVRSAEC
+998 RIIKGGAQ
-1005 EVRS
+1005 

>member
-1 MDTNKHESGTDRKS
+1 MR
-15 LVSIGVH
+15 VPR
-22 SWCYSTVHNSACKV
+22 SA
-36 IEEQTLWGQTVCR
+36 LR
-49 VWLPNSDS
+49 PLSSDLQPE
-57 VVRIP
+57 VEAKR
-62 ASGLIP
+62 
-68 LASRPSSLTTD
+68 
-79 HIAYVAAAAKVAEVL
+79 IAYVAAAAKVAEVL
-94 EGSTSATDGHVL
+94 EGSTSATAGHVL

-169 PKGIATQWVAEMQT
+169 PNGIATQWVAEMQT
-183 HFNEQFQ
+183 HFSEQFQ
-190 LVLGDDMATLNRVA
+190 LVLGDDISTLQRLA
-204 GAMCEVRG
+204 PG
-212 ADSEKTYSALHTPH
+212 ADQRNSA
-226 LRTNPWSLFDQVIV
+226 WSMFNQVIV

-255 AERVAEYNRS
+255 AERVADYNRS

-332 DDAFPDMDSVSRER
+332 DEAFPDMDSVSRER

-370 RRTQMAPVAW
+370 RRTQMAPVVW
-380 ESRHHL
+380 ERRHHL
-386 QQLLYEAVTDYVRE
+386 QKLLYEAVTDYVRE

-436 RRLAFLGASGEGL
+436 RRLAALREGEQQASLRLAELDNGTEGL
-449 GARLADS
+449 ESS
-456 DSSLVPDP
+456 DDDMAELYDM
-464 LSLSTED
+464 
-471 WEDLDGQ
+471 DGQ
-478 EQLELALQLDAIEN
+478 ELLDELLKSHVSALQ
-492 EKSEVEHLLD
+492 SEGSHVETLLD
-502 AAVRCEQAGPDAKAE
+502 ATVRCEQAGPDAKAE
-517 ALIEWIYELQ
+517 ALIEWIYKLQ

-569 MEERNQAQDAFRKS
+569 MEERKQAQDAFRKS

-621 GRVDRIGQPKTVR
+621 GRVDRIGQPKKVQ
-634 AINFVFENSVEFRVR
+634 AINFVFEDSVEFRVR

-674 AQAGELFEDVF
+674 SQAGEMFEDVF
-685 ASAILNPDGIESSVD
+685 ASAILNPDGIEASVD

-747 VSFLNSHA
+747 VGYLNSHGGAA
-755 SAGCGVRR
+755 SRKRSWWDLNWPDGQEHRKAVFNAREADR
-763 AGAKLLRKERGGN
+763 LTDATLLNLE
-776 VWELSWSDGTV
+776 
-787 EKGSFTHSGLRTSH
+787 
-801 FDLSNS
+801 NS

-824 LPCVSVSGLPASIS
+824 LPCVTVSELPVSIS

-843 FEIRLQAGT
+843 FEIRLQAGML
-852 HQKTQLLRI
+852 QKAQLLRI

-867 YVSVFLSEEG
+867 YISVFLSEEG

-891 QTAEAQVQATLGQD
+891 QTAEAEVQAILGQD
-905 ESITAHERLQF
+905 ESISAHDRLQI

-923 ELFDALQQ
+923 ELFDVLQQ
-931 AHLASVA
+931 AHLASVN
-938 REEERGIVSFASRRK
+938 REEERGMVAFTSRRK
-953 AIERVGLPE
+953 AIEP
-962 VRQFRLSR
+962 SWT
-970 CDADESEWRHELQ
+970 A
-983 SARQI
+983 
-988 VPEIR
+988 
-993 PLLAL
+993 
-998 RVRSAEC
+998 RSASVPSGPLRC
-1005 EVRS
+1005 RRK

>member
-1 MDTNKHESGTDRKS
+1 MESP
-15 LVSIGVH
+15 
-22 SWCYSTVHNSACKV
+22 WQYSTVHNSACKV

-49 VWLPNSDS
+49 VWLPNQDA
-57 VVRIP
+57 VVRVP
-62 ASGLIP
+62 RYAL
-68 LASRPSSLTTD
+68 RPMNADLQPEIEAGR
-79 HIAYVAAAAKVAEVL
+79 IAFMAAAAKVAEVL
-94 EGSTSATDGHVL
+94 EGSTSATEGYVL

-120 IHALSRAISGDRV
+120 IHALSRAISGGRV

-156 KLRGLVRRILVVS
+156 KLRGLVRRTLVVS

-190 LVLGDDMATLNRVA
+190 LVLGDDIGTLQRLDP
-204 GAMCEVRG
+204 G
-212 ADSEKTYSALHTPH
+212 ADHRSSA
-226 LRTNPWSLFDQVIV
+226 WSMFDQVIV

-255 AERVAEYNRS
+255 AERVAEYNRN

-271 TAGWDLVVVDEAH
+271 TGGWDLVIVDEAH

-332 DDAFPDMDSVSRER
+332 DNAFPDIDSVSRDR

-370 RRTQMAPVAW
+370 RLTQMAPVAW

-386 QQLLYEAVTDYVRE
+386 QHLLYEAVTDYVRE
-400 GYNQALREK
+400 GYNQSLREN

-436 RRLAFLGASGEGL
+436 RRLVALKEGEQQASL
-449 GARLADS
+449 RLAELENGLDDS
-456 DSSLVPDP
+456 ENLDELYDM
-464 LSLSTED
+464 
-471 WEDLDGQ
+471 DGQ
-478 EQLELALQLDAIEN
+478 ELLDELLKYNVSALQRE
-492 EKSEVEHLLD
+492 SSYVETLLD
-502 AAVRCEQAGPDAKAE
+502 AAVRCDQAGPDAKAE

-555 ARGISVVTLNGSMD
+555 VRGISVVTLNGSMN
-569 MEERNQAQDAFRKS
+569 MEERKQAQDAFHKS
-583 HRVLVS
+583 HRMLVS

-634 AINFVFENSVEFRVR
+634 AINFVLEGSVEFRVLN
-649 EVLEQKL
+649 VLEKKL

-674 AQAGELFEDVF
+674 SQAGELFEDLFINSILDPVHSEKIVSQAMKHLTQDVRSIRQYNPIFGIKNQPTIAQMKNIQNHPISYWLERMVLGYILYRKGKVEKKHTYWNLVWPGDIEEKKCVF
-685 ASAILNPDGIESSVD
+685 NSRDVD
-700 HTVARLRDEIQQV
+700 HTNDITL
-713 REASAIYGISEEPDV
+713 
-728 QAAERL
+728 
-734 RSHPLPHWVERMT
+734 
-747 VSFLNSHA
+747 LN
-755 SAGCGVRR
+755 
-763 AGAKLLRKERGGN
+763 LE
-776 VWELSWSDGTV
+776 D
-787 EKGSFTHSGLRTSH
+787 
-801 FDLSNS
+801 S
-807 RVRGL
+807 RVREL

-817 QIAAGQP
+817 QIAACQP
-824 LPCVSVSGLPASIS
+824 LPSVSVSGLPVNIS

-843 FEIRLQAGT
+843 FEIRLQAGM

-861 PMVRRG
+861 PIVRRG

-891 QTAEAQVQATLGQD
+891 QTAEVQVLSTLDQD
-905 ESITAHERLQF
+905 ESIIAHERLRE
-916 AAEQAGQ
+916 AAEQAGR
-923 ELFDALQQ
+923 ELFGALQQ

-953 AIERVGLPE
+953 VIERVGLPE

-983 SARQI
+983 SALQI

-993 PLLAL
+993 PLLML
-998 RVRSAEC
+998 RIIKGGEG
-1005 EVRS
+1005 

>member
-1 MDTNKHESGTDRKS
+1 MY
-15 LVSIGVH
+15 
-22 SWCYSTVHNSACKV
+22 WQYSTVHNSACKV
-36 IEEQTLWGQTVCR
+36 IEKQTLWGQTVCR
-49 VWLPNSDS
+49 VWLPNQDA
-57 VVRIP
+57 VVRVP
-62 ASGLIP
+62 RSALRP
-68 LASRPSSLTTD
+68 LSADLQPEIEAGR
-79 HIAYVAAAAKVAEVL
+79 IAYVAAAAKVAEVL
-94 EGSTSATDGHVL
+94 EGSASATDGHVL

-190 LVLGDDMATLNRVA
+190 LVLGDDIGTLQRLA
-204 GAMCEVRG
+204 PG
-212 ADSEKTYSALHTPH
+212 ADHWNSA
-226 LRTNPWSLFDQVIV
+226 WSMFDQVIV

-386 QQLLYEAVTDYVRE
+386 QQLLYEAVTDYVRK

-436 RRLAFLGASGEGL
+436 RRLAVLEGTANEREFTRITDETDEVEHEEILPPPNEFASIGVHSRFSYE
-449 GARLADS
+449 
-456 DSSLVPDP
+456 
-464 LSLSTED
+464 E
-471 WEDLDGQ
+471 WEDMDGQ
-478 EQLELALQLDAIEN
+478 EQLEALAEIHAAHQN
-492 EKSEVEHLLD
+492 ETSEVQALLD

-555 ARGISVVTLNGSMD
+555 ARGISVVTLNGGHD
-569 MEERNQAQDAFRKS
+569 MEERKQAQDAFRKS

-621 GRVDRIGQPKTVR
+621 GRVDRIGQPKKVR
-634 AINFVFENSVEFRVR
+634 AINFVFEDSVEFRVR

-685 ASAILNPDGIESSVD
+685 ASAILNPDGIETSVD

-747 VSFLNSHA
+747 VGYLNSHGGTA
-755 SAGCGVRR
+755 SRKRSWWEITWPEDMPHRTNRHDSRFGR
-763 AGAKLLRKERGGN
+763 AKGTPVGGEPRMASINAVFNAREADRLTDATLLNLE
-776 VWELSWSDGTV
+776 
-787 EKGSFTHSGLRTSH
+787 
-801 FDLSNS
+801 NS

-824 LPCVSVSGLPASIS
+824 LPCVTVSGLPASIS

-843 FEIRLQAGT
+843 FEIRLQAGM

-891 QTAEAQVQATLGQD
+891 QTAEAQVQTILGQD
-905 ESITAHERLQF
+905 ESIIAHESLQI

-938 REEERGIVSFASRRK
+938 REEERGVVSFASRRK

-993 PLLAL
+993 PLLML
-998 RVRSAEC
+998 KIERNRE
-1005 EVRS
+1005 

>member
-1 MDTNKHESGTDRKS
+1 MNQS
-15 LVSIGVH
+15 L
-22 SWCYSTVHNSACKV
+22 WQYSTVHNSACKV

-49 VWLPNSDS
+49 VWLPNQDA
-57 VVRIP
+57 VVRVP
-62 ASGLIP
+62 RSTL
-68 LASRPSSLTTD
+68 RSLSAD
-79 HIAYVAAAAKVAEVL
+79 LQPEIEAWRIAYVAAAAKVAEVL
-94 EGSTSATDGHVL
+94 EGSTSAADGHVL
-106 LAPMESN
+106 LAPMESH

-190 LVLGDDMATLNRVA
+190 LVLGDDIGTLQRLSPVMSHESRVPGLFDSQLATR
-204 GAMCEVRG
+204 
-212 ADSEKTYSALHTPH
+212 
-226 LRTNPWSLFDQVIV
+226 NPWTLFDQVIV

-265 RFEDLI
+265 RFEDLV

-431 RTTLE
+431 KTALE
-436 RRLAFLGASGEGL
+436 RRLEVLSSAL
-449 GARLADS
+449 RLQSSDMNEFESDNPELTTPDS
-456 DSSLVPDP
+456 ELVYDM
-464 LSLSTED
+464 
-471 WEDLDGQ
+471 DGQ
-478 EQLELALQLDAIEN
+478 ELLDELLKSHVSALQ
-492 EKSEVEHLLD
+492 SEGSHVETLLD

-527 AEENEPDLKVLIFTE
+527 AEENEPDLKVLIFIE

-569 MEERNQAQDAFRKS
+569 MEERKQAQDSFRKS

-621 GRVDRIGQPKTVR
+621 GRVDRIGQPKKVR
-634 AINFVFENSVEFRVR
+634 AINFVFEDSVEFRVR

-685 ASAILNPDGIESSVD
+685 ASAILNPDGIETSVD

-728 QAAERL
+728 QLAERL

-747 VSFLNSHA
+747 VGYLNSHGGAA
-755 SAGCGVRR
+755 SRKRSWWDLNWPNGQEHRKAVFNAREADR
-763 AGAKLLRKERGGN
+763 LTDATLLNLE
-776 VWELSWSDGTV
+776 
-787 EKGSFTHSGLRTSH
+787 
-801 FDLSNS
+801 NS

-817 QIAAGQP
+817 
-824 LPCVSVSGLPASIS
+824 
-838 GLWGL
+838 
-843 FEIRLQAGT
+843 
-852 HQKTQLLRI
+852 
-861 PMVRRG
+861 
-867 YVSVFLSEEG
+867 
-877 KLFLPTARHIWDAL
+877 
-891 QTAEAQVQATLGQD
+891 
-905 ESITAHERLQF
+905 
-916 AAEQAGQ
+916 
-923 ELFDALQQ
+923 
-931 AHLASVA
+931 
-938 REEERGIVSFASRRK
+938 
-953 AIERVGLPE
+953 
-962 VRQFRLSR
+962 
-970 CDADESEWRHELQ
+970 
-983 SARQI
+983 
-988 VPEIR
+988 
-993 PLLAL
+993 
-998 RVRSAEC
+998 
-1005 EVRS
+1005 

>member
-1 MDTNKHESGTDRKS
+1 MAQST
-15 LVSIGVH
+15 
-22 SWCYSTVHNSACKV
+22 WQYSTVHNSACKV

-49 VWLPNSDS
+49 VWLPNQDA
-57 VVRIP
+57 VVRVP
-62 ASGLIP
+62 RSALRP
-68 LASRPSSLTTD
+68 LSADLQPEIEAGR
-79 HIAYVAAAAKVAEVL
+79 IAYVAAAAKVAEVL
-94 EGSTSATDGHVL
+94 EGSTSASQGHVL

-120 IHALSRAISGDRV
+120 IHALCRAISSDRL

-190 LVLGDDMATLNRVA
+190 LVLGDDIGTLQRLAPQFGKSPDHRN
-204 GAMCEVRG
+204 
-212 ADSEKTYSALHTPH
+212 SA
-226 LRTNPWSLFDQVIV
+226 WSMFDQVIV

-436 RRLAFLGASGEGL
+436 RRLAALKEGEQQASLRLKKLEKAELENGMEG
-449 GARLADS
+449 S
-456 DSSLVPDP
+456 DSPDDEMAE
-464 LSLSTED
+464 LYD
-471 WEDLDGQ
+471 MDGQ
-478 EQLELALQLDAIEN
+478 ELLDELLKSHVSALQ
-492 EKSEVEHLLD
+492 SEGSHVETLLD

-569 MEERNQAQDAFRKS
+569 MEERKQAQDAFRKS

-621 GRVDRIGQPKTVR
+621 GRVDRIGQPKKVR
-634 AINFVFENSVEFRVR
+634 AINFVFEDSVEFRVR

-685 ASAILNPDGIESSVD
+685 ASAILNPDAIETSVD

-747 VSFLNSHA
+747 VGYLNSHGGAA
-755 SAGCGVRR
+755 SRKRSWWDLNWPDGQEHRKAVFNAREADR
-763 AGAKLLRKERGGN
+763 LTDATLLNLE
-776 VWELSWSDGTV
+776 
-787 EKGSFTHSGLRTSH
+787 
-801 FDLSNS
+801 NS

-824 LPCVSVSGLPASIS
+824 LPCISVSGLPASIS

-843 FEIRLQAGT
+843 FEIRLQAGM

-905 ESITAHERLQF
+905 ESITAHESLQI

-938 REEERGIVSFASRRK
+938 HEEERGVVSFASRRR

-993 PLLAL
+993 SLLML
-998 RVRSAEC
+998 RIIKGGAQ
-1005 EVRS
+1005 

>member
-1 MDTNKHESGTDRKS
+1 MDNR
-15 LVSIGVH
+15 
-22 SWCYSTVHNSACKV
+22 WQYSTIHNSACKV

-49 VWLPNSDS
+49 VWLPNQDA
-57 VVRIP
+57 VVRVPIT
-62 ASGLIP
+62 ALRP
-68 LASRPSSLTTD
+68 LSADLQPDVEAGRIT
-79 HIAYVAAAAKVAEVL
+79 YVAAAAKVAEVL
-94 EGSTSATDGHVL
+94 EGSASVTDGHVL

-190 LVLGDDMATLNRVA
+190 LVLGDDIGTLQRLA
-204 GAMCEVRG
+204 QG
-212 ADSEKTYSALHTPH
+212 ADRRSSA
-226 LRTNPWSLFDQVIV
+226 WSMFDQVIV
-240 SLDSVKPMDKRRGWT
+240 SLDSVKPMDKRRGWS

-265 RFEDLI
+265 RYEDLI

-295 YKLGKGL
+295 YKLGRGL

-324 HRLMNLLD
+324 HRLMSLLD
-332 DDAFPDMDSVSRER
+332 DDAFPDMDSVSRDR

-356 RKAIDADGKPLFKP
+356 RKAIDADGKPLFRP
-370 RRTQMAPVAW
+370 RRTQMAQVAW
-380 ESRHHL
+380 ETRHHL

-420 QRLVVSSTRAI
+420 QRLVVSSTQAI

-436 RRLAFLGASGEGL
+436 RRLAALKESEQQASL
-449 GARLADS
+449 RLAGLENDS
-456 DSSLVPDP
+456 ETSDGFDELYDM
-464 LSLSTED
+464 
-471 WEDLDGQ
+471 DGQ
-478 EQLELALQLDAIEN
+478 ELLDELLKSHVSALQ
-492 EKSEVEHLLD
+492 SESSHVETLLD
-502 AAVRCEQAGPDAKAE
+502 AARRSEQAGPDAKAE
-517 ALIEWIYELQ
+517 ALIEWIYKLQ
-527 AEENEPDLKVLIFTE
+527 AEENESDLKVLIFTE
-542 FVPTQQMLKEFLE
+542 FVPTQEMLQKFLE

-569 MEERNQAQDAFRKS
+569 MDERKRAQDAFRDWA
-583 HRVLVS
+583 RVLVS
-589 TDAGGEGLNLQFA
+589 TDAGGEGLNLQFC
-602 HVIINYDI
+602 HVVINYDI

-634 AINFVFENSVEFRVR
+634 AINFVFEDSVEFRVR

-685 ASAILNPDGIESSVD
+685 ASAILDPDGIETSVD
-700 HTVARLRDEIQQV
+700 NTVARIRNEIQQV
-713 REASAIYGISEEPDV
+713 RESSAIYGISEEPDV
-728 QAAERL
+728 QIAEHL

-747 VSFLNSHA
+747 VGYLNSH
-755 SAGCGVRR
+755 G
-763 AGAKLLRKERGGN
+763 GAAIRKRSW
-776 VWELSWSDGTV
+776 WELSWPEDMNQRTNRQDSRFGRT
-787 EKGSFTHSGLRTSH
+787 KGAPVGGEPGKASIKCVFSAREADRLTDATL
-801 FDLSNS
+801 LNLENN

-817 QIAAGQP
+817 QVAAGQP
-824 LPCVSVSGLPASIS
+824 LPCVTVSGLPSSIT

-843 FEIRLQAGT
+843 FEIRLQAGM
-852 HQKTQLLRI
+852 HQKTQSLRI

-891 QTAEAQVQATLGQD
+891 QTAEPQVMDTLSIE
-905 ESITAHERLQF
+905 ESTTAYERLQET
-916 AAEQAGQ
+916 AEQAGH
-923 ELFDALQQ
+923 ELFDSLQQ
-931 AHLASVA
+931 KHLSSVA
-938 REEERGIVSFASRRK
+938 REEERGMVAFGSRRK

-962 VRQFRLSR
+962 VRQYRLAR
-970 CDADESEWRHELQ
+970 CDSKEAEWRNELQ
-983 SARQI
+983 SVRQI

-993 PLLAL
+993 PLLML
-998 RVRSAEC
+998 KIVSKSQC
-1005 EVRS
+1005 SL

>member
-1 MDTNKHESGTDRKS
+1 MESP
-15 LVSIGVH
+15 
-22 SWCYSTVHNSACKV
+22 WQYSTVHNSACKV

-49 VWLPNSDS
+49 VWLPNQDA
-57 VVRIP
+57 VVRVP
-62 ASGLIP
+62 RSALRP
-68 LASRPSSLTTD
+68 LNADLQPEIEAGR
-79 HIAYVAAAAKVAEVL
+79 IAYVAAAAKVAEVL

-156 KLRGLVRRILVVS
+156 KLRGLVRRTLVVS

-190 LVLGDDMATLNRVA
+190 LVLGDDIGTLQRLA
-204 GAMCEVRG
+204 PG
-212 ADSEKTYSALHTPH
+212 ADHRSSA
-226 LRTNPWSLFDQVIV
+226 WSMFDQVIV

-271 TAGWDLVVVDEAH
+271 TAGWDLVIVDEAH

-295 YKLGKGL
+295 YKLGRGL

-324 HRLMNLLD
+324 HRLMSLLD
-332 DDAFPDMDSVSRER
+332 DDAFPDMDSVSRDR

-380 ESRHHL
+380 ETRHHL

-436 RRLAFLGASGEGL
+436 RRLAVLKDGEQQASL
-449 GARLADS
+449 RLAELENGAEGSENFDELY
-456 DSSLVPDP
+456 DM
-464 LSLSTED
+464 
-471 WEDLDGQ
+471 DGQ
-478 EQLELALQLDAIEN
+478 ELLDELLKSHVSALQ
-492 EKSEVEHLLD
+492 SEGSHVETLLD

-517 ALIEWIYELQ
+517 ALIEWVYKLQ

-569 MEERNQAQDAFRKS
+569 MDERKQAQDAFRKS

-621 GRVDRIGQPKTVR
+621 GRVDRIGQPKTVQ
-634 AINFVFENSVEFRVR
+634 AINFVFEDSVEFRVR

-656 SVIFDEFGIDKTG
+656 SVIFEEFGIDKTG

-685 ASAILNPDGIESSVD
+685 ASAILNPDGIETSVD
-700 HTVARLRDEIQQV
+700 HTVARIRDEIQQV
-713 REASAIYGISEEPDV
+713 RESSAIYGISEEPDL
-728 QAAERL
+728 QTAERL

-747 VSFLNSHA
+747 VGYLNSH
-755 SAGCGVRR
+755 G
-763 AGAKLLRKERGGN
+763 GAATRKR
-776 VWELSWSDGTV
+776 SWW
-787 EKGSFTHSGLRTSH
+787 
-801 FDLSNS
+801 DLNW
-807 RVRGL
+807 
-812 ALNLP
+812 P
-817 QIAAGQP
+817 
-824 LPCVSVSGLPASIS
+824 
-838 GLWGL
+838 
-843 FEIRLQAGT
+843 
-852 HQKTQLLRI
+852 
-861 PMVRRG
+861 
-867 YVSVFLSEEG
+867 
-877 KLFLPTARHIWDAL
+877 D
-891 QTAEAQVQATLGQD
+891 
-905 ESITAHERLQF
+905 
-916 AAEQAGQ
+916 GQ
-923 ELFDALQQ
+923 EHRKCRVQ
-931 AHLASVA
+931 
-938 REEERGIVSFASRRK
+938 RPGSRS
-953 AIERVGLPE
+953 PD
-962 VRQFRLSR
+962 R
-970 CDADESEWRHELQ
+970 CHAAQ
-983 SARQI
+983 S
-988 VPEIR
+988 
-993 PLLAL
+993 
-998 RVRSAEC
+998 
-1005 EVRS
+1005 